1 MVRFIDNLVPNE
13 MQNGFDNWPPLL
25 TLLARVEQH
34 ANNGGDQL
42 EASLASLLAIKE
54 FVETN
59 PTVTGSG
66 LTRSLDVLANSL
78 RDILLG
84 GKPDLIFDRQ
94 AKPGR
99 PSNASQSVIKA
110 VTAACLQLLLDWQI
124 DGVGAADIVVKSLA
138 KSGIRYPKKG
148 QGTAPIGAKQLK
160 RWRHEMGGE
169 GPPIASF
176 IFFQILRDAK
186 KHICSTP
193 SREEAIGHV
202 EGCIK
207 GLKSRGF

>member
-1 MVRFIDNLVPNE
+1 MAEIE
-13 MQNGFDNWPPLL
+13 NWPPLL
-25 TLLARVEQH
+25 TFLAHVEQC
-34 ANNGGDQL
+34 AKDGGDQL
-42 EASLASLLAIKE
+42 EASLFSLLAVKE
-54 FVETN
+54 FIENN
-59 PTVTGSG
+59 PTVMGSG

-78 RDILLG
+78 RDVLHG
-84 GKPDLIFDRQ
+84 GKPALIFDRQ
-94 AKPGR
+94 TKTGR
-99 PSNASQSVIKA
+99 PVGVSQL
-110 VTAACLQLLLDWQI
+110 VTKGVAAACFQLLLDWQF

-138 KSGIRYPKKG
+138 KNGIRYPNKG

-169 GPPIASF
+169 GPPISDF
-176 IFFQILRDAK
+176 IFAQILRDAK
-186 KHICSTP
+186 KPICSTP